1 MKKSMAACAILAAL
15 GVFSSTVFAEERQW
29 DDMSKSTM
37 TVSPTI
43 VRSSAVSMHIEDAN
57 DITGNLG
64 PNQLLFTIKINASAD
79 AKIAMGTPGWAG
91 RETALR
97 AGGVLV
103 TSGET
108 GSQLV
113 GIIDE
118 EYRDALTRDSAYF
131 FTGTT
136 QADSLSEILLLEGQD
151 QYAINVVTRDKQSVD
166 DYIRPGNY
174 TFNLLAQAYTE

>member
-1 MKKSMAACAILAAL
+1 MAACAILAAL

-43 VRSSAVSMHIEDAN
+43 VKNSALSIHIEDAN

-64 PNQLLFTIKINASAD
+64 PNQPLFTIKINASAD
-79 AKIAMGTPGWAG
+79 AKIAMGAPGG
-91 RETALR
+91 TRDTALR
-97 AGGVLV
+97 AGGFLMAL
-103 TSGET
+103 GDT
-108 GSQLV
+108 GTWLT
-113 GIIDE
+113 GIISE
-118 EYRDALTRDSAYF
+118 EYRDVLTRDSAYF
-131 FTGTT
+131 FTGVN
-136 QADSLSEILLLEGQD
+136 QADSLSEVLLLEGQE
-151 QYAINVVTRDKQSVD
+151 QYAINVVTSDKRSVD